1 MIARKK
7 LRVLLIES
15 NEVDAT
21 RTLAALA
28 QGGFEID
35 HLRVDQVETLQ
46 AALVCGG
53 WGVILC
59 SHNPLGFNGL
69 SALTV
74 VQQAGTDL
82 PCLFLSYDLSE
93 VVILE
98 ALRLGADDYIFSAS
112 LTLLVP
118 SIERNLRAAH
128 IRRDHRLA
136 QIALRD
142 SQAQLQSFIANLPG
156 MAYQLLRKVDGS
168 FSFPYVSEGSLSVLG
183 VQPENLKQSPH
194 LILSLLHPE
203 EHISYHQAMHES
215 ANNLT
220 FWNWQG
226 RIVVPQNGAI
236 KWINLRCSPRKMEH
250 GEIWWEGIMINITD
264 SKLAELE
271 VQHTQDQIRELSM
284 HILEVREQERL
295 NIAREVHDQLGNML
309 TAISLD
315 MAWLKNRLNADS
327 TRIFEKDNLLAKLQD
342 IENLLGKSIVVTHD
356 IASALRPSVLDTFGI
371 IAAIEVEVKEFE
383 QRTDIACFF
392 NVHDEGAEVCP
403 DIAITLFRVM
413 QEVLSNCMKH
423 AQASQIKISIH
434 NSCNAITLLVEDNG
448 RGFSDEDRRKSRS
461 FGLRG
466 IQERITHVG
475 GEVLIQSTQGQGTVI
490 RIYIPHPL
498 QKMDDTEWKV
508 EQQQL
513 LWPVSSAPTAIPKI
527 KQPEMAAADR
537 NGEHSID

>member
-1 MIARKK
+1 MIAGKK

-15 NEVDAT
+15 KVVDAT
-21 RTLAALA
+21 RTLHALT
-28 QGGFEID
+28 QGGFEIE

-53 WGVILC
+53 WDVILC

-69 SALTV
+69 SALKI
-74 VQQAGTDL
+74 VQEAGTDL

-112 LTLLVP
+112 LTLLAP
-118 SIERNLRAAH
+118 SIKRNLRAAH

-142 SQAQLQSFIANLPG
+142 SRTQLQSFIANLPG

-183 VQPENLKQSPH
+183 VSPESLKQSPH

-203 EHISYHQAMHES
+203 EHISYHQTMHES
-215 ANNLT
+215 ADNLT

-226 RIVVPQNGAI
+226 RIVTPQNGAI

-250 GEIWWEGIMINITD
+250 GEIWWEGIMINITE

-271 VQHTQDQIRELSM
+271 VLHTQDQIRELSM

-309 TAISLD
+309 TAIGLD
-315 MAWLKNRLNADS
+315 IAWLKNRLNADS
-327 TRIFEKDNLLAKLQD
+327 THIFEKANLLAKFQD

-356 IASALRPSVLDTFGI
+356 IASALRPGVLDTFGI

-383 QRTDIACFF
+383 QRTDIACIFDA
-392 NVHDEGAEVCP
+392 HDEGTEVSP

-413 QEVLSNCMKH
+413 QELLSNCMKH
-423 AQASQIKISIH
+423 ARASQIKVSIH
-434 NSCNAITLLVEDNG
+434 NSRDAIILLVRDNG

-466 IQERITHVG
+466 IQERITHAG
-475 GEVLIQSTQGQGTVI
+475 GEVLVQSTQGHGTVI
-490 RIYIPHPL
+490 RIYMPHPP
-498 QKMDDTEWKV
+498 QKMDDTEWKI

-513 LWPVSSAPTAIPKI
+513 PWSVSPAPAFISKTGH
-527 KQPEMAAADR
+527 PEMAAAQR

>member
-1 MIARKK
+1 MKK
-7 LRVLLIES
+7 IVIKALRVLLIES
-15 NEVDAT
+15 KEFDAT
-21 RTLAALA
+21 RTLTALA
-28 QGGFEID
+28 QGSFEVE
-35 HLRVDQVETLQ
+35 HLRVDRVATLR
-46 AALVCGG
+46 AALVRGG
-53 WGVILC
+53 WDVILC
-59 SHNPLGFNGL
+59 SHNPNGFNGL
-69 SALTV
+69 SALKI

-98 ALRLGADDYIFSAS
+98 ALRLGADDYIYSAS
-112 LTLLVP
+112 LTMLVP
-118 SIERNLRAAH
+118 SIERNLSAAH

-142 SQAQLQSFIANLPG
+142 SQTQLQSIIANLPG

-168 FSFPYVSEGSLSVLG
+168 FSFPYVSEGCLSVLG
-183 VQPENLKQSPH
+183 VPPESLKESPH

-226 RIVVPQNGAI
+226 RIVMPQDGAI
-236 KWINLRCSPRKMEH
+236 KWINLRCSPRTMEN
-250 GEIWWEGIMINITD
+250 GELRWEGIMIDITD
-264 SKLAELE
+264 SKLVELE
-271 VQHTQDQIRELSM
+271 VQRTQDQIRELSM

-315 MAWLKNRLNADS
+315 VAWLKNRLNADS
-327 TRIFEKDNLLAKLQD
+327 MHIFEKANVFIKLQD
-342 IENLLGKSIVVTHD
+342 IENLLSKSIVVTHD

-392 NVHDEGAEVCP
+392 NAHDEGAEVSP

-423 AQASQIKISIH
+423 AQASQIKVAIH
-434 NSCNAITLLVEDNG
+434 NSRDAIILLVEDNG
-448 RGFSDEDRRKSRS
+448 RGFSDEDRRKSGS

-466 IQERITHVG
+466 IQERITHVS

-490 RIYIPHPL
+490 RIYMPHPL
-498 QKMDDTEWKV
+498 QKMDVPEWKV

-513 LWPVSSAPTAIPKI
+513 LWPVSPAAPKARQSETGAV
-527 KQPEMAAADR
+527 ER